1 MRALDLEPRRD
12 KRRERLL
19 AGAVIGLASGVL
31 ISVAEYL
38 PDPSAVDSA
47 AAHEMSD
54 SDKLKLTHKIESLR
68 KLIDQLP
75 AAVGGAGEAEAN
87 EVVPD
92 LQTLNVTPELFES
105 FPNKDVS
112 PKRAG
117 SILIREPDQRS
128 WDMISSNGLEA
139 RYQAAL
145 DEMVVDLDPTSMH
158 IYFPSNEK
166 LDVVISLERQVL
178 DDGQEYLFLQRTDG
192 GQVGN
197 WRVAD
202 VSPEKVRGKLREAI
216 QNEIVEELI
225 RETEIGD

>member
-1 MRALDLEPRRD
+1 MRENGLMRGPELERSRD

-31 ISVAEYL
+31 ISATEYL
-38 PDPSAVDSA
+38 PDPSTVDSTPS
-47 AAHEMSD
+47 HEMKD
-54 SDKLKLTHKIESLR
+54 SDKRRLSQQIESLR
-68 KLIDQLP
+68 RLIDQLP
-75 AAVGGAGEAEAN
+75 AAVDEADEVTVN

-92 LQTLNVTPELFES
+92 LQTLNITPKLFES
-105 FPNKDVS
+105 FPNKDVL

-117 SILIREPDQRS
+117 SFLIRESDQRS

-145 DEMVVDLDPTSMH
+145 DEMVVDLDPNSMH
-158 IYFPSNEK
+158 IYIPGNES
-166 LDVVISLERQVL
+166 LDVVISLEKQVL

-202 VSPEKVRGKLREAI
+202 VSLDKVRDKLREVV
-216 QNEIVEELI
+216 QNEIV
-225 RETEIGD
+225 